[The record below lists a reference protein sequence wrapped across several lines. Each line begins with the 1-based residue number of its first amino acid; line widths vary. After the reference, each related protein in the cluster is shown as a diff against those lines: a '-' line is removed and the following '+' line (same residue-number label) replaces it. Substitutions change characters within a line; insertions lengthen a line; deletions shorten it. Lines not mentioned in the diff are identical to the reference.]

1 MEPITIIFAVFF
13 VLIAILL
20 YVVLRKVQTLS
31 DSKNDDTTLRL
42 QENLLHLSQ
51 AITEQRTQFYNQLNA
66 VTSQIN
72 ERLKENAHFMQE
84 STRSVGERMDNASRV
99 YASVNA
105 KLSQLEESNKRI
117 FDVGKD
123 ISSLQEI
130 LRSPKLRG
138 ALGELF
144 LGDLLA
150 QILPANHFTLQHT
163 FKNNEKVDAII
174 RLRDGIL
181 IPVDAKFPLE
191 NFKRVIEAPPEEQ
204 REHRKV
210 FVRDVKKHIDAIAD
224 KYIVPDEGTLDFAL
238 MYIPAEN
245 VYYELIIKDDEG
257 EGVMGYA
264 LTRRVI
270 PVSPNSFYSYLQ
282 TVLLGLKGMQIE
294 SSAKEIFKNLTRLRG
309 EFDKFS
315 DQYRVLGSHLAHAQK
330 TYAESEKRLDKF
342 GAKLELS
349 VQKDAEVL
357 EAVAAI
363 DPVEPGI

>member
-1 MEPITIIFAVFF
+1 MEPINIFIAVLFAV
-13 VLIAILL
+13 VAILL
-20 YVVLRKVQTLS
+20 YVVLRKVQTIS
-31 DSKNDDTTLRL
+31 EPKVDETAVRL
-42 QENLLHLSQ
+42 QQNILHLSQ
-51 AITEQRTQFYNQLNA
+51 SITEQRTQFYNQLNA
-66 VTSQIN
+66 VTAQIN

-84 STRSVGERMDNASRV
+84 STRTVGERMDNASKV

-123 ISSLQEI
+123 IASLQEI
-130 LRSPKLRG
+130 LKSPKLRG
-138 ALGELF
+138 SLGELF

-150 QILPANHFTLQHT
+150 QILPANHFSLQHT

-174 RLRDGIL
+174 RLRDGVL

-204 REHRKV
+204 REHKKV
-210 FVRDVKKHIDAIAD
+210 FIRDVKKHIDAIAD

-315 DQYRVLGSHLAHAQK
+315 DNYRVLGSHLAHAQK

-349 VQKDAEVL
+349 VQKDTEVI
-357 EAVAAI
+357 EAVLQ
-363 DPVEPGI
+363 EGPGTPEI